1 MYLPSSCVNLCGP
14 FLDDHSF
21 LFLDSDERSTY
32 RFLTMSK
39 LYFIPLLFGLTACIG
54 PFAHRA
60 SDPWLASPPALWGEF
75 DREAASVH
83 LRWPIASERGFLRYE
98 IQLQEGE
105 NYSTVAEVAERLD
118 TVYVDERVDA
128 DRVHRY
134 RVVSFFGDGDS
145 VHELVSTTVDGAF
158 HSFVNAWPT
167 VEGFTP
173 TRLAIN
179 SRGVVHVVGAGSG
192 QVLRYDRAGNALG
205 ALVYAEGKLACME
218 TSTLDGPA
226 LAIDADDNLYVAY
239 NLLRA
244 EGGPQAYWSK
254 YDRDGHALW
263 TRSLEGLF
271 ARHIVVSDK
280 DIFIESIS
288 QLQLFDRDGERKTQF
303 LIPALLVS
311 SLRMWQGRFA
321 ALIEPVSLL
330 ESDWQTPRLI
340 VYDNA
345 ERKTARQV
353 LGRDEKSHMDRGPGV
368 LRRPTDF
375 VVDEINN
382 RAFVINAGQH
392 RVEVFRDEKFST
404 RWGRAGDGPG
414 QFRFDGQVEVVEEMN
429 TGRTGLRS
437 VVAGGIARDEE
448 GFIYVA
454 DSFNDRIQKFQP

>member
-1 MYLPSSCVNLCGP
+1 MYRVISMPKIRLIP
-14 FLDDHSF
+14 FV
-21 LFLDSDERSTY
+21 LF
-32 RFLTMSK
+32 
-39 LYFIPLLFGLTACIG
+39 LTACIG
-54 PFAHRA
+54 PFAQRA
-60 SDPWLASPPALWGEF
+60 SDPWLASPPALFGEF
-75 DREAASVH
+75 DRESAAVH
-83 LRWPIASERGFLRYE
+83 LRWPVATERGFLHYE
-98 IQLQEGE
+98 IQLQEGDQF
-105 NYSTVAEVAERLD
+105 NAIAEIDQRLD
-118 TVYVDERVDA
+118 TVYVDERVDS
-128 DRVHRY
+128 DKVHRY

-145 VHELVSTTVDGAF
+145 VHELVSTVVKGAF
-158 HSFVNAWPT
+158 HSFANTWPT
-167 VEGFTP
+167 KKGFTP
-173 TRLAIN
+173 TRLAIS
-179 SRGVVHVVGAGSG
+179 SRGVVHAVGAGSG

-205 ALVYAEGKLACME
+205 ALVYAESKLACME

-226 LAIDADDNLYVAY
+226 LALDADDNLYVTY

-263 TRSLEGLF
+263 TRPLEGLF
-271 ARHIVVSDK
+271 LRHIVVSGE

-288 QLQLFDRDGERKTQF
+288 QLQLFDREGERKTQF

-330 ESDWQTPRLI
+330 ESDWQTPRLV
-340 VYDNA
+340 VYDGA
-345 ERKTARQV
+345 DRKTARQV

-375 VVDEINN
+375 VVDEINK
-382 RAFVINAGQH
+382 RAFVVNAGQH

-414 QFRFDGQVEVVEEMN
+414 QFRFEGQIEVVEEMN
-429 TGRTGLRS
+429 TGRTGMRS
-437 VVAGGIARDEE
+437 VVAGGIARDDE